1 MPSTRPLTP
10 LEQLLLR
17 DQRPGFPMAFFIHCD
32 VEGPLE
38 PGRLET
44 ALRKAAS
51 RHPLLR
57 SRVGHTWWRPHWLQP
72 DVEPELLVYRRE
84 STVRAATET
93 TARPP
98 HDPWGPIDI
107 RRTSGVRMVA
117 IERSEHAW
125 QVVIQFQHSVCDGL
139 AGIEFFG
146 DVWSLYHGDEPP
158 SFRLPG
164 RLARHA
170 VDPQRAAGPVS
181 ARQDGTPAADPA
193 GRGREA
199 ARTETIRFASMLP
212 ATLARGPADGAAGD
226 EPHDVHTTSQ
236 HCPQLPYQV
245 TAFSREETA
254 TLKARAVA
262 ASASLNDVVVAAVMR
277 AACAWNAA
285 AGRPAGSVRITMP
298 ASLKQPGARTPAC
311 NDMGYAFLDRTAAE
325 CSQPAQLV
333 RSIAAASRW
342 IQENRAAAVF
352 LHALAAVEQL
362 PPLLWLLS
370 RLPVTMSTAVVSY
383 VGNLGTRM
391 RANVPRQ
398 DGCDLPADLR
408 ITAIAGVPPIRPGTR
423 LAVGVGIYD
432 GQLRLSTL
440 CDVRAL
446 GRAAATLLPVLIR
459 GEVLGCAAMLPAP
472 TDDRRLT
479 EPTTSR

>member
-32 VEGPLE
+32 VEGPLD

-57 SRVGHTWWRPHWLQP
+57 SRVGRTWWRPHWLQP

-84 STVRAATET
+84 VAGRA
-93 TARPP
+93 TAGTKDRPAD
-98 HDPWGPIDI
+98 DPWGPIDI

-146 DVWSLYHGDEPP
+146 DVWSLYHGDDPP
-158 SFRLPG
+158 SFRIPG
-164 RLARHA
+164 RTARRA
-170 VDPQRAAGPVS
+170 VDPQPAAGPAS
-181 ARQDGTPAADPA
+181 ARQDGPAAAAQA

-199 ARTETIRFASMLP
+199 ARTETIRFASVLP
-212 ATLARGPADGAAGD
+212 ATLARGPADAPAGGP
-226 EPHDVHTTSQ
+226 PHDVDTPSRKR
-236 HCPQLPYQV
+236 PQLPYRV
-245 TAFSREETA
+245 TMFSREETA
-254 TLKARAVA
+254 TIKAGAVA

-285 AGRPAGSVRITMP
+285 AGHPAGSVRITMP
-298 ASLKQPGARTPAC
+298 ASLKQPGARAPAC

-342 IQENRAAAVF
+342 IQEHRAATVF
-352 LHALAAVEQL
+352 LHALAGVERL
-362 PPLLWLLS
+362 PPLHWLLS
-370 RLPVTMSTAVVSY
+370 RLPVTRSTAVVSY

-408 ITAIAGVPPIRPGTR
+408 ITSIAGVPPIRPGTR
-423 LAVGVGIYD
+423 LAIGVGIYD

-440 CDVRAL
+440 CDERAL
-446 GRAAATLLPVLIR
+446 GRAAATLLPALIR
-459 GEVLGCAAMLPAP
+459 DEVLGCAATLPAP
-472 TDDRRLT
+472 TDDRRLA